1 MPENRN
7 LKEALI
13 NAVHHLN
20 NNNLNECIEQLN
32 EILEHQPNNIDSLS
46 MLLGVYIKLNKSKE
60 SLNIKFNAIQEFM
73 PNVSLVSTYDNCDA
87 AYLNSNG
94 EHAHTKQALA
104 EKMNINYE
112 ELELS
117 PATSLRP

>member
-60 SLNIKFNAIQEFM
+60 SLNINKKLLEIEPNNKLYLEQRAKIFKFTNNEK
-73 PNVSLVSTYDNCDA
+73 
-87 AYLNSNG
+87 AYIEALENLHNFILLY
-94 EHAHTKQALA
+94 KQQD
-104 EKMNINYE
+104 
-112 ELELS
+112 
-117 PATSLRP
+117 

>member
-60 SLNIKFNAIQEFM
+60 SLNINKKLLEIEPNNKLYLEQRAKIFKFTNNERAYIETLEKLHKLHPSIQTAR
-73 PNVSLVSTYDNCDA
+73 LI
-87 AYLNSNG
+87 SN
-94 EHAHTKQALA
+94 L
-104 EKMNINYE
+104 
-112 ELELS
+112 
-117 PATSLRP
+117 TS